1 LEFFNLMWRSTL
13 FKPELQEFYFCHAQY
28 LYYGSIYSIY
38 SIFFKFN
45 HSTTVF
51 FSHHSLHWERIKTVL
66 VYSSKQFVL
75 FMLKLNL
82 ISIIKSILLALAT
95 VTAFFL
101 MSQFETRWLGRF
113 SPFRYPKCVT
123 RNVQFSFQLRLFSC
137 FPLIYVCCFQDF
149 TCIIETF

>member
-1 LEFFNLMWRSTL
+1 MWRSTL

-51 FSHHSLHWERIKTVL
+51 FSHHPFHWERIKTVL

-95 VTAFFL
+95 VTAFFFNE
-101 MSQFETRWLGRF
+101 S
-113 SPFRYPKCVT
+113 
-123 RNVQFSFQLRLFSC
+123 
-137 FPLIYVCCFQDF
+137 I
-149 TCIIETF
+149 